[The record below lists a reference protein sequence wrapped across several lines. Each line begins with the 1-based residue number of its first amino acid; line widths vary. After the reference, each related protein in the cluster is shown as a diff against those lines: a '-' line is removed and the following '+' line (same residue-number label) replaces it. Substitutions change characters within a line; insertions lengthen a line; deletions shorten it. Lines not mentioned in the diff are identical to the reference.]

1 MMEAFQELIHISVAG
16 VNLTISI
23 LLILMLL
30 YWISVI
36 FGALDIDILQ
46 FDFDVEAEGDADL
59 DLQSGGA
66 FQGLMLYF
74 NIGCVPVTVW
84 LSFLIFTCW
93 ILTVLECYYL
103 NPGINPLLSLA
114 FVLPNLIIGM
124 YVAKFATAPLKKVF
138 EAMAPKNI
146 THKSLI
152 GQRATV
158 ASSTVTHKFGQILI
172 KTDGAPITL
181 NAVTEGTTEIPKG
194 ASVILTG
201 EARPGVFI
209 VEPFSAL

>member
-1 MMEAFQELIHISVAG
+1 MMEEFRELIHISLAG
-16 VNLTISI
+16 INLPISL

-30 YWISVI
+30 YWLSVI
-36 FGALDIDILQ
+36 VGALDIDILQ
-46 FDFDVEAEGDADL
+46 FDFDLEAEGDADI

-84 LSFLIFTCW
+84 LSFLVFTCW
-93 ILTVLECYYL
+93 LLTVLECYYL
-103 NPGINPLLSLA
+103 NPGINILLSLA
-114 FVLPNLIIGM
+114 FAIPNLIIGM
-124 YVAKFATAPLKKVF
+124 YFAKFATAPLKKVF
-138 EAMAPKNI
+138 QAMAPKNI

-152 GQRATV
+152 GQRAVV
-158 ASSTVTHKFGQILI
+158 ASSSINNKFGQILI

-181 NAVTEGTTEIPKG
+181 NAVTEGTTEIEKG
-194 ASVILTG
+194 ASVILTA
-201 EARPGVFI
+201 ESKPGIFI